1 MDLKAPRVFPASVF
15 RQVWYETQWRQQTR
29 VHIYPTCLLKRIK
42 SWSEWRTS
50 HVMHIPSH
58 REPPDGRNHISSV
71 PNRNPPQNNPLHPFL
86 EIFSGRNCAVLKQIY
101 FNTRH
106 NIWTN
111 KKKKKE
117 HFYILLSR
125 SKKKRRREHLGFL
138 SFAGSAFWLLA
149 CDIRCFILR
158 RGGDDTFRRDENVC
172 WLFEVEV
179 LFFVINKGAVQWI
192 VCIGK
197 CLS

>member
-1 MDLKAPRVFPASVF
+1 MRSHLPDLPFK
-15 RQVWYETQWRQQTR
+15 TN
-29 VHIYPTCLLKRIK
+29 K

-50 HVMHIPSH
+50 HVMHIPSSP
-58 REPPDGRNHISSV
+58 RAAGRTETVSAPSEQK
-71 PNRNPPQNNPLHPFL
+71 PSPWNPLHPFL

-125 SKKKRRREHLGFL
+125 SKKKQRREHLGFL
-138 SFAGSAFWLLA
+138 WFAGSAFWLLA
-149 CDIRCFILR
+149 CDVRCFILR
-158 RGGDDTFRRDENVC
+158 RGGDDTFRRNENVC